1 MCNLTWREV
10 EDMEPEGPIPPS
22 ADETGGELSEEEF
35 EMVLEAQRR
44 ETLHPSLVWADAPDE
59 ELGLD

>member
-1 MCNLTWREV
+1 MCNLWREV
-10 EDMEPEGPIPPS
+10 EDAEPERPIPPG

-35 EMVLEAQRR
+35 EWVLEAQRR
-44 ETLHPSLVWADAPDE
+44 ETVKPTLVWADAPDE